1 MSLTD
6 SMSSLSFPR
15 SNRKS
20 TFKNEHWTYMY
31 SMELGSNTFSRL
43 YDKLYRHTRKLFRE
57 DYNRFLSEG
66 LIANI
71 NRQQIKKLGYLR

>member
-1 MSLTD
+1 
-6 SMSSLSFPR
+6 
-15 SNRKS
+15 
-20 TFKNEHWTYMY
+20 MY

-57 DYNRFLSEG
+57 DYNRFISEG